1 MSPGGN
7 ASGYLST
14 PFPIAFK
21 NQNYCESSLNCPTS
35 CKPNLSNGSECEPIM
50 GIEIERKFLV
60 KNDDWRKDIDRS
72 QIYRQGYLKQDGKC
86 TVRVR
91 IGGNQ
96 AHLNIKGASKSISRA
111 EYEYEIPMQEAGEM
125 LDNLCVGSVIEKT
138 RHLVKY
144 GNHTWEIDVFQG
156 VLHHLWCL

>member
-1 MSPGGN
+1 
-7 ASGYLST
+7 
-14 PFPIAFK
+14 
-21 NQNYCESSLNCPTS
+21 
-35 CKPNLSNGSECEPIM
+35 M
-50 GIEIERKFLV
+50 GIEIERKYLL
-60 KNDDWRKDIDRS
+60 KSDGWRKDIDRS

-91 IGGNQ
+91 IGGKQ

-138 RHLVKY
+138 RHLVKH
-144 GNHTWEIDVFQG
+144 GSHIWEIDVFQG
-156 VLHHLWCL
+156 DNAGLIVAEIELSAEDESFERPAWLGEEVSEDPRYLNASLVTKPFCSWDSE

>member
-1 MSPGGN
+1 
-7 ASGYLST
+7 
-14 PFPIAFK
+14 
-21 NQNYCESSLNCPTS
+21 
-35 CKPNLSNGSECEPIM
+35 M

-60 KNDDWRKDIDRS
+60 KDDGWRKHIDRS

-138 RHLVKY
+138 RHLVKH

-156 VLHHLWCL
+156 DNAGLIVAEIELGAEDESFERPAWLEQEVSGDPRYLNASLVTQPFCNWGSK